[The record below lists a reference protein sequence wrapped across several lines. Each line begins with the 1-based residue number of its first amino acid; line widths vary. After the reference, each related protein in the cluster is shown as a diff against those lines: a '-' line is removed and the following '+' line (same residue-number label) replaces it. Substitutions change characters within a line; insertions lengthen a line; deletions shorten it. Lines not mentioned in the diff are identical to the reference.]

1 MHSRLAELL
10 EYAAAQRLVLLDA
23 VAAVPQPRRDR
34 RPAEDAWSVAEVLEH
49 LHRTESG
56 VALLV
61 TARLAEARL
70 AGLAEER
77 ETGSLLG
84 SLDRFG
90 LVQPG
95 RRVGAPPLLHPTG
108 TLGWA
113 EALDRLAASREALL
127 HALAPGDGL
136 ALGGVLH
143 PHPFLGPL
151 SVYQWILFVA
161 QHEARH
167 AVQIRNAAGGS

>member
-10 EYAAAQRLVLLDA
+10 GYAAAQRQVLFDA
-23 VAAVPQPRRDR
+23 VASVPEPLRDR
-34 RPAEDAWSVAEVLEH
+34 RPAEHAWSVAEVLEH

-70 AGLAEER
+70 AGLAEEQDA
-77 ETGSLLG
+77 GSLLG
-84 SLDRFG
+84 SLDRFRIA
-90 LVQPG
+90 QSWH
-95 RRVGAPPLLHPTG
+95 RVGAPALLHPTG
-108 TLGWA
+108 AMGWA
-113 EALDRLAASREALL
+113 EALDRLASSREALL
-127 HALAPGDGL
+127 HAVAPGDGL

-167 AVQIRNAAGGS
+167 AVQIRSAAGRS